1 MEEVEGQVAVRM
13 ALSGPLN
20 DKRVGS
26 IGSTHS
32 ERTRRFSRLRLDV
45 PVSATVWREPVS
57 GRPDAPIS
65 ARPGLGG
72 GRPVRVVPI
81 VIASRRNVLSPRRGR
96 QRLAFGQ

>member
-26 IGSTHS
+26 IGSKHS

-45 PVSATVWREPVS
+45 AVSATGWSEPVS
-57 GRPDAPIS
+57 GRELRPPKSSAFMAQVLKRFNDNWVALWLVASAPS
-65 ARPGLGG
+65 
-72 GRPVRVVPI
+72 
-81 VIASRRNVLSPRRGR
+81 
-96 QRLAFGQ
+96 

>member
-26 IGSTHS
+26 IGSKHS

-45 PVSATVWREPVS
+45 AVSATGWSEPVC
-57 GRPDAPIS
+57 GRELRPPKSS
-65 ARPGLGG
+65 AFMAHCYANQAAGTCVTCPRH
-72 GRPVRVVPI
+72 VPE
-81 VIASRRNVLSPRRGR
+81 VSCR
-96 QRLAFGQ
+96 